1 MKHKL
6 QTHIFFTYFYMAMII
21 VLLFSVFFYRYTSAI
36 LIERET
42 KNLQELNGSFLSQ
55 TDSEIRDLDNV
66 SINISYSSLIKEQLS
81 ELVDISAA
89 SDEFRNL
96 STLFMSINGTNLNAD
111 QINLYDYDGCLLR
124 VGVKTNIYPVDLREL
139 TWMEQVSENAGKK
152 TVSLPYA
159 TNDLKTSGTSNTP
172 PTWYISLYRTL
183 QNSSKQEIGVIET
196 MKKCSSV
203 FKSIITYKKKTDH
216 APDVYIYDDSGN
228 LVYPYDLSGEHGAP
242 PDYYALLNQGEN
254 DSLTTSGAD
263 GSRELLI
270 CKTSSYTRWTYVIV
284 QDEAQVLL
292 PVKNMLHFLIMV
304 VFLMVGFCLV
314 FSYITSRQLIK
325 PIRKLKRV
333 IHRTMLDTLDEN
345 NKAELSNSF
354 VELEELNEEFADM
367 NVKLKKSMNELLD
380 SRAQELK
387 SKNLALQSQ
396 INPHFYYNTLASII
410 VLAEKERKHEV
421 ITTCRNLTR
430 MMRYITGASNTPAT
444 LREEMDYV
452 RKYLY
457 CMKVRFQE
465 DLNYTI
471 DVDDSILDV
480 PVPKL
485 IIQPIVENALK
496 YGTDCRPPW
505 HISIRSVVTEDFWKI
520 EVRDS
525 GTGFSEESLSLIR
538 ERIKTAD
545 EQPGLP
551 ELNIDGL
558 GLLNVY
564 IRWHLHCGEQIL
576 FEYGNTDERHA
587 LVALGRK
594 RESGKPYNAQQDD
607 SLAN

>member
-42 KNLQELNGSFLSQ
+42 KTCRSLNGSFLSQ

-242 PDYYALLNQGEN
+242 PDYYALLNQREN

-263 GSRELLI
+263 GSRE
-270 CKTSSYTRWTYVIV
+270 
-284 QDEAQVLL
+284 
-292 PVKNMLHFLIMV
+292 P
-304 VFLMVGFCLV
+304 
-314 FSYITSRQLIK
+314 
-325 PIRKLKRV
+325 
-333 IHRTMLDTLDEN
+333 
-345 NKAELSNSF
+345 
-354 VELEELNEEFADM
+354 AD
-367 NVKLKKSMNELLD
+367 L
-380 SRAQELK
+380 
-387 SKNLALQSQ
+387 
-396 INPHFYYNTLASII
+396 
-410 VLAEKERKHEV
+410 
-421 ITTCRNLTR
+421 
-430 MMRYITGASNTPAT
+430 
-444 LREEMDYV
+444 
-452 RKYLY
+452 
-457 CMKVRFQE
+457 
-465 DLNYTI
+465 
-471 DVDDSILDV
+471 
-480 PVPKL
+480 
-485 IIQPIVENALK
+485 
-496 YGTDCRPPW
+496 
-505 HISIRSVVTEDFWKI
+505 
-520 EVRDS
+520 
-525 GTGFSEESLSLIR
+525 
-538 ERIKTAD
+538 
-545 EQPGLP
+545 
-551 ELNIDGL
+551 
-558 GLLNVY
+558 
-564 IRWHLHCGEQIL
+564 
-576 FEYGNTDERHA
+576 
-587 LVALGRK
+587 
-594 RESGKPYNAQQDD
+594 
-607 SLAN
+607 

>member
-242 PDYYALLNQGEN
+242 PDYYALLNQREN

-396 INPHFYYNTLASII
+396 INPHFLYNTLDMINWMAQKN
-410 VLAEKERKHEV
+410 E
-421 ITTCRNLTR
+421 
-430 MMRYITGASNTPAT
+430 
-444 LREEMDYV
+444 
-452 RKYLY
+452 
-457 CMKVRFQE
+457 
-465 DLNYTI
+465 
-471 DVDDSILDV
+471 
-480 PVPKL
+480 
-485 IIQPIVENALK
+485 
-496 YGTDCRPPW
+496 TDN
-505 HISIRSVVTEDFWKI
+505 IRSVVQSMSGFYRLTLSRGQDI
-520 EVRDS
+520 VSIGDEVRMCEAYMEIQRRRYKGRILYEAEVDEDILDCLIPKITLQPFLENAIVHGINEKEDARGVVILNGWMEDGRITLS
-525 GTGFSEESLSLIR
+525 VTDDGRGITSEERKKSAEGSHYGMENIEKRLTLYYGEEIPVQVESS
-538 ERIKTAD
+538 
-545 EQPGLP
+545 PGVGTCIIISVP
-551 ELNIDGL
+551 
-558 GLLNVY
+558 V
-564 IRWHLHCGEQIL
+564 
-576 FEYGNTDERHA
+576 
-587 LVALGRK
+587 RK
-594 RESGKPYNAQQDD
+594 KE
-607 SLAN
+607 